1 MLFAIFHLWTLTD
14 YLSDIPVTLKKC
26 WRKLFSNIFLSLL
39 TNSPSET
46 KNEKTQTNSP
56 NDRIINPTPFT
67 LIWI

>member
-1 MLFAIFHLWTLTD
+1 MDFNRLFKRYTCYAEKNVGENYSPTF
-14 YLSDIPVTLKKC
+14 
-26 WRKLFSNIFLSLL
+26 FSLL

>member
-14 YLSDIPVTLKKC
+14 YLSDIPVTLKKMLE
-26 WRKLFSNIFLSLL
+26 KIILQHFLSLL